1 MEAPDHV
8 TPAQT
13 PPERSP
19 VESGSRLV
27 ILVIAIMLATLLQ
40 TLDGTIVNVA
50 LPVIQGNLG
59 ATFDEGAWVVTGY
72 IISAVVV
79 IPITPWLQL
88 RFGRR
93 QYYAVAI
100 FGFTI
105 VSVFCGLSESIG
117 ALIFWRVIQGAF
129 GGGLIATGQAAL
141 RDIFPADKLGLS
153 QGIFALGAIVGPTV
167 GPTLGGLL
175 TDNFSWNYV
184 FLINIVPG
192 TIAGITILVMM
203 RNPTKPRRLPLDSVG
218 LILLAVGLG
227 SLQFVLDEGQRRD
240 WFGDDLILALTFI
253 AILGI
258 VSFVCWELFGTR
270 SPIVDLRAFRYR
282 GVMAG
287 SSLAIVLGASLFGT
301 IVVLPQYVQSILNF
315 TATLSGEL
323 ILLRAIVTG
332 VLTMMIVRLVGSGR
346 VDSRIL
352 LSVGFVLVAVSNI
365 WLANVSTS
373 TTPFWA
379 LAEPLMLAGAGL
391 ALVFIPLS
399 IAVLSSVPGDVAPKA
414 TAFVNLFLQLGGS
427 ISTAALVTLLAHREA
442 FHQAILAGGATLH
455 NAQVRDVAAHHQLA
469 GLYQIIVQQAS
480 TMSFA
485 DASYLV
491 GFAGFFCIPLVFLLE
506 RRKRA

>member
-1 MEAPDHV
+1 MEAPEHSP
-8 TPAQT
+8 PAAAGEQYA
-13 PPERSP
+13 

-27 ILVIAIMLATLLQ
+27 ILVVAIMLATLLQ

-93 QYYAVAI
+93 QYYATAI
-100 FGFTI
+100 FGFTLA
-105 VSVFCGLSESIG
+105 SVFCGLSGSIG
-117 ALIFWRVIQGAF
+117 TLIFWRVIQGAF

-141 RDIFPADKLGLS
+141 RDTFPADKLGLS

-192 TIAGITILVMM
+192 TIAGITILAMM
-203 RNPTKPRRLPLDSVG
+203 KNPTAPRRLPLDALG
-218 LILLAVGLG
+218 LVLLAAGLG

-240 WFGDDLILALTFI
+240 WFNDDLILALACTAAAAI
-253 AILGI
+253 AT
-258 VSFVCWELFGTR
+258 FVCWELFGAR
-270 SPIVDLRAFRYR
+270 SPIVDLKAFRYR

-287 SSLAIVLGASLFGT
+287 SVLAIVTGASLFGT

-332 VLTMMIVRLVGSGR
+332 VLTMAIVRLVGSGR
-346 VDSRIL
+346 IDSRIL
-352 LSVGFVLVAVSNI
+352 LAAGFALVAASNL
-365 WLANVSTS
+365 WLASVSTS
-373 TTPFWA
+373 TTPFWS

-399 IAVLSSVPGDVAPKA
+399 IAVLSSVPGEVAPKA

-427 ISTAALVTLLAHREA
+427 ISTAALVTLLSHREA
-442 FHQAILAGGATLH
+442 FHQTILAAGVTLH
-455 NAQVRDVAAHHQLA
+455 SSLVRDVVAHHQLNV
-469 GLYQIIVQQAS
+469 LYHALVQQAN
-480 TMSFA
+480 TMAFA